1 MRTYSYGHVNNT
13 SRTAITLDRSIP
25 KAHEIIRAIAYSST
39 CNHYIGIREHSTEVY
54 I

>member
-13 SRTAITLDRSIP
+13 SRTAITLGRSVP
-25 KAHEIIRAIAYSST
+25 KACKIARAVAYSST
-39 CNHYIGIREHSTEVY
+39 CNYYIGIREYSTEVY